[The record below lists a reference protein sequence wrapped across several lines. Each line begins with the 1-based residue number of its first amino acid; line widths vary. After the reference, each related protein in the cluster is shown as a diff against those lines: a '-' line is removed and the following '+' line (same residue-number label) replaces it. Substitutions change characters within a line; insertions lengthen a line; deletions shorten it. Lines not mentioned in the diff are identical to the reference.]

1 MILFGRLGNA
11 VRSVEPRDWVLLT
24 LETIAVVAGILIA
37 FELSE
42 FAERRREAVR
52 HDRLME
58 RLFDESEVTVSSIRG
73 TRDIIRSFVD
83 AEMKF
88 AVELS
93 QGGCPA
99 STDWDEVGTVGL
111 LPAVGAQTSV
121 YEELTGAGGVASVK
135 LQTVRHALAE
145 FHANLDWVERQVA
158 FFRDS
163 RITVL
168 EPSDERVRVRFD
180 PKADEPEIWEF
191 DRAALCKDQGFRN
204 RFASATR
211 HHFVY
216 LSYIDELAEKAII
229 MCASLG
235 ASMGRSCQ
243 PKPGGPFVPNARPLV
258 ASEASI
264 AKQAAEKVRAELN
277 RT

>member
-1 MILFGRLGNA
+1 MILFRRVGEA
-11 VRSVEPRDWVLLT
+11 VRSVEPRDWVLLA
-24 LETIAVVAGILIA
+24 LETIAVIAGILIA

-42 FAERRREAVR
+42 YAERRREAAR

-58 RLFDESEVTVSSIRG
+58 RLFEESQVTVSSLRG
-73 TRDIIRSFVD
+73 TRDIINRFVD
-83 AEMKF
+83 AEIKF

-93 QGGCPA
+93 QGRCPA
-99 STDWDEVGTVGL
+99 SANWDEVGTVGL

-135 LQTVRHALAE
+135 LQSVRHALAE

-168 EPSDERVRVRFD
+168 QPSDERVAVRFD
-180 PKADEPEIWEF
+180 PNADEPEIWEF
-191 DRAALCKDQGFRN
+191 NRAALCRDRGFRS

-216 LSYIDELAEKAII
+216 LGYIEELAENAII

-235 ASMGRSCQ
+235 ASLGRSCQ
-243 PKPGGPFVPNARPLV
+243 PKPGGPFVPNDRPLV
-258 ASEASI
+258 GSEVSA
-264 AKQAAEKVRAELN
+264 AKQAMEKVRAELN
-277 RT
+277 RL